1 MKTEVLTR
9 YAIGQEKRLYST
21 FRTLRKDIEEWEEE
35 RRMLKLSIS
44 DLSANLIL
52 SNYSDDI
59 HKPIVFKYKDYTK
72 YHENNNTH
80 HLNVYKPKRERKNNE
95 KVKNKNNRYY

>member
-1 MKTEVLTR
+1 MKKEVLTQ
-9 YAIGQEKRLYST
+9 YAIDQERRLYNKIRKSYR
-21 FRTLRKDIEEWEEE
+21 FLRKVLEDIEEE

-59 HKPIVFKYKDYTK
+59 HKPIVFKYKDYIK
-72 YHENNNTH
+72 HHENMSTY
-80 HLNVYKPKRERKNNE
+80 HLNVYRR
-95 KVKNKNNRYY
+95 RYEDK

>member
-1 MKTEVLTR
+1 MKTEVLTQ
-9 YAIGQEKRLYST
+9 YAITQEKRIYST

-59 HKPIVFKYKDYTK
+59 HKPIVFKYKDYIK

-95 KVKNKNNRYY
+95 KVKKKNNRYY

>member
-1 MKTEVLTR
+1 MKTEVLTQ
-9 YAIGQEKRLYST
+9 YAISQEKRIYST

-59 HKPIVFKYKDYTK
+59 HKPIVFKYKDYIK

-95 KVKNKNNRYY
+95 KVKKKNNRYY